1 MDTTTAAAD
10 TNWLMG
16 LLITIIIGAIVGWL
30 AGVIMKG
37 GGSGLIMNV
46 ILGICGS
53 FVGGWLLPLIGIS
66 WGGFWGSFFMA
77 LIGAIILILVFRL
90 LRPGPG

>member
-1 MDTTTAAAD
+1 MEGEAAAGGY
-10 TNWLMG
+10 WMG

-30 AGVIMKG
+30 AGVLVKG

-53 FVGGWLLPLIGIS
+53 FVGGWLLPMIGIS
-66 WGGFWGSFFMA
+66 WGGFWGMFFMA
-77 LIGAIILILVFRL
+77 LVGAIILILIVRL

>member
-1 MDTTTAAAD
+1 MEGEAAQSSY
-10 TNWLMG
+10 WMG
-16 LLITIIIGAIVGWL
+16 LLITILIGAVVGWL
-30 AGVIMKG
+30 AGILVKG

-53 FVGGWLLPLIGIS
+53 FVGGWLLPMIGIS

-77 LIGAIILILVFRL
+77 LVGAVILILIVRM
-90 LRPGPG
+90 LRGAPAS

>member
-1 MDTTTAAAD
+1 MGPSSSIEFARPGGATAFEARKRAAD
-10 TNWLMG
+10 AASSRKPVDVAHLAVVLTLS
-16 LLITIIIGAIVGWL
+16 IAI
-30 AGVIMKG
+30 
-37 GGSGLIMNV
+37 
-46 ILGICGS
+46 
-53 FVGGWLLPLIGIS
+53 VGGWLLPLIGIS